1 MDNLND
7 LIADIRK
14 STMPLEPDSIFRS
27 IVKHLYE
34 ECTKEEIEI
43 MLNMAMELDQK
54 TYESWEDFIE
64 DYQPILDVVDFP
76 IQEALRFMEKRKS
89 DLQDFIVGG

>member
-1 MDNLND
+1 M
-7 LIADIRK
+7 
-14 STMPLEPDSIFRS
+14 SLEPDSIFRS

-64 DYQPILDVVDFP
+64 DYQPILDVVDFDT
-76 IQEALRFMEKRKS
+76 QEDLRLKKKSKS
-89 DLQDFIVGG
+89 DL